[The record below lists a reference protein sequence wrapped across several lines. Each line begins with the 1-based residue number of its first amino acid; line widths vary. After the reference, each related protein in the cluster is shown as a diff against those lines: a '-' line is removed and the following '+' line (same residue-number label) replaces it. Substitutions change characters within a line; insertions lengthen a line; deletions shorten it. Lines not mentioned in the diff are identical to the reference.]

1 MGMDIVGNGAMGPS
15 SVLDDDDL
23 GLETRESYTAL
34 RERWGV
40 DNSSDDP
47 FRFSESDHS
56 DSEQEESQESQKSR
70 GKKKLKEKE
79 KEAKARAREAA
90 LPPGMMNDVKSITEM
105 RSKGE
110 SRRFTD
116 EVGYLF
122 EGMDGEEAIGV
133 RRSRFVLFLDF
144 YCLSNF
150 SNSRPSFS
158 SVLWR

>member
-1 MGMDIVGNGAMGPS
+1 MALG
-15 SVLDDDDL
+15 DDDDL

-47 FRFSESDHS
+47 RPYS
-56 DSEQEESQESQKSR
+56 DSEESQDEMEESQESQHSQ
-70 GKKKLKEKE
+70 GKKKSKRDE
-79 KEAKARAREAA
+79 KEARARAREAA

-110 SRRFTD
+110 SRRFMD

-122 EGMDGEEAIGV
+122 EGMNKEEAIAV
-133 RRSRFVLFLDF
+133 RRGRCVVSIWIS
-144 YCLSNF
+144 LSCHAHPF
-150 SNSRPSFS
+150 TR
-158 SVLWR
+158 